1 MYWANCA
8 RAVPATSTMAT
19 ATTSARVESLVMA
32 SEPAPIGRL
41 TFRVSL
47 VVLLVLLVLW
57 VPLPF
62 GSVVPW
68 SHTVLQITASL
79 LLALTALAA
88 TRVGDVRPA
97 VLPAICIAAV
107 ALFGTIQAF
116 RLPPAIVR
124 TISPEL
130 TRLQALARTDLHV
143 AGFPD
148 AIASSLSLAPAASRA
163 AALTFAAVAAC
174 LLAAA
179 AVRERRHRRVLAL
192 ALLACGMFQVLYG
205 ASALASRGDTIWG
218 EVVGAAGSR
227 LRGTF
232 INADHVALYLELVL
246 SVAFAWGWWAV
257 RRAREAV
264 ALERRI
270 ALVAGPA
277 IVWVTLFVG
286 LAFTGSRA
294 GLIAAIT
301 GTVAQ
306 GLLIA
311 ASRRRWRFGAVGV
324 LITLVG
330 FGAVAVVG
338 VQQGLGRWL
347 ATSQHELAWNDRL
360 RVYATSWKLWERF
373 PWTGTGLGTFRDA
386 FPLLAGRELTG
397 VSYWHAHNDY
407 LELLVTAGVIGAGLL
422 ALALG
427 VIVVRLARVLR
438 EGTRSED
445 RAAGLAALGAI
456 AAVAVH
462 SFFDFGLSM
471 PANASTLAI
480 LVGAAL
486 AAGKTVQSEKSRG

>member
-1 MYWANCA
+1 
-8 RAVPATSTMAT
+8 
-19 ATTSARVESLVMA
+19 MA

-41 TFRVSL
+41 IFRASVP
-47 VVLLVLLVLW
+47 VLLALLVFWL
-57 VPLPF
+57 PLPF

-107 ALFGTIQAF
+107 ALFGTIQAS
-116 RLPPAIVR
+116 RWPSAIVR
-124 TISPEL
+124 TISPEH
-130 TRLQALARTDLHV
+130 TRLQVLARTDLQD
-143 AGFPD
+143 AGFPREV
-148 AIASSLSLAPAASRA
+148 SYSLSLAPSASRA
-163 AALTFAAVAAC
+163 DALTFAAVAAC

-179 AVRERRHRRVLAL
+179 AVRERSYRRVVAF
-192 ALLACGMFQVLYG
+192 ALLVSGVFQVLYG
-205 ASALASRGDTIWG
+205 AAALASRRDTIWG

-232 INADHVALYLELVL
+232 INADHLAFYLELVL

-257 RRAREAV
+257 RRAREAI

-277 IVWVTLFVG
+277 IVWATLFVG

-294 GLIAAIT
+294 GLIAAVT

-311 ASRRRWRFGAVGV
+311 ASRRRWRFGMIGV
-324 LITLVG
+324 LLSLVG

-338 VQQGLGRWL
+338 LQQGLGRWL

-360 RVYATSWKLWERF
+360 RVYAASWDLWQRF

-386 FPLLAGRELTG
+386 FPLLAARELTG
-397 VSYWHAHNDY
+397 VSYWHVHNDY
-407 LELLVTAGVIGAGLL
+407 LELLVTTGVVGAVLLAVAAGV
-422 ALALG
+422 
-427 VIVVRLARVLR
+427 VVVRLARVLR
-438 EGTRSED
+438 EGKRSED
-445 RAAGLAALGAI
+445 RGAALAALGAV

-471 PANASTLAI
+471 PANAVTLVVV
-480 LVGAAL
+480 VGAAL
-486 AAGKTVQSEKSRG
+486 AAGKTLQREEGRR